1 MVELI
6 ACLPQQQT
14 EIEIVQKRIVILGAK
29 PGPIIPRGDA
39 IYCANAAFLSAPD
52 EVSGFPQRTIVA
64 SSTVLAKGLPSAR
77 EAPAIYRTKV
87 DAIRDFRSTD
97 LVLFEDPGR
106 GDKLPVIREY
116 VSAGQ
121 PERKERLFSVEQRT
135 ALTRDWLG
143 TYPLV
148 NAAFRM
154 QPLSVQWRDALEWG
168 KWWVSWQL
176 GSRRRDV
183 RAKYRPS
190 TGILA
195 LLVALQ
201 DHGYSAE
208 YVLAAIGLTD
218 RQTYLIDGNGVVGSK
233 RRRANV
239 LPMHTVADCIAL
251 QRLADRVN
259 LSTTEP
265 ELYELVRPF
274 D

>member
-1 MVELI
+1 MED
-6 ACLPQQQT
+6 
-14 EIEIVQKRIVILGAK
+14 EIVHKRIVILGAR
-29 PGPIIPRGDA
+29 PGPVIPRGDA

-52 EVSGFPQRTIVA
+52 EVSGFAQRTIVA
-64 SSTVLAKGLPSAR
+64 SSTVLAKGLASGR

-106 GDKLPVIREY
+106 GDKLPVIRDY
-116 VSAGQ
+116 LSAGQ
-121 PERKERLFSVEQRT
+121 PDRNERLFSVEQRT

-143 TYPLV
+143 SYPLV
-148 NAAFRM
+148 DAAFRT
-154 QPLSVQWRDALEWG
+154 QPLVVQGRDALELCR
-168 KWWVSWQL
+168 WWISWQI

-208 YVLAAIGLTD
+208 YVLAGIGLAD
-218 RQTYLIDGNGVVGSK
+218 RQAYSIDGTGMRVIK
-233 RRRANV
+233 QRRSNV
-239 LPMHTVADCIAL
+239 LPMHIVADRIAL
-251 QRLADRVN
+251 KRLSGRVN

-265 ELYELVRPF
+265 ELHDLVRPF
-274 D
+274 G

>member
-1 MVELI
+1 
-6 ACLPQQQT
+6 
-14 EIEIVQKRIVILGAK
+14 VILGSK
-29 PGPIIPRGDA
+29 PGPIIPRGEA

-52 EVSGFPQRTIVA
+52 KVSGFAQRTIVA
-64 SSTVLAKGLPSAR
+64 SSTVLAKGLASGR

-106 GDKLPVIREY
+106 GDKLPIIRDY
-116 VSAGQ
+116 LSAGQ
-121 PERKERLFSVEQRT
+121 PERNERLFSVEQRT
-135 ALTRDWLG
+135 ALTRKWVG
-143 TYPLV
+143 SYPLV
-148 NAAFRM
+148 DAAFRT
-154 QPLSVQWRDALEWG
+154 QPLAVQGRDALEWCR
-168 KWWVSWQL
+168 WWISWQL

-201 DHGYSAE
+201 DHGCSSE
-208 YVLAAIGLTD
+208 YVIAGIGLKD
-218 RQTYLIDGNGVVGSK
+218 RQTYSIDGNGIVGSK
-233 RRRANV
+233 HRHTNV

-251 QRLADRVN
+251 ERLSGRVN

-265 ELYELVRPF
+265 ELYELLRPF
-274 D
+274 G